1 MEEQRIKELVQRM
14 KQGEQAAYEEVYRE
28 TYRSVYFICLGF
40 MKNEENA
47 KDAMQD
53 TYMTAFSKLAQLKEE
68 EKFVAWLKQIAVNR
82 CKRLLEQT
90 GPELMEAE
98 DLENLKKEENEN
110 FLPEEYI
117 TNKAKRKIVMDI
129 MRKKLSDIQYQT
141 VILFYFNGLEIEEI
155 ADMMECPPGTVKSRL
170 SVARNKIKEGV
181 LEYEKESKDK
191 LYSFVGIPFLTSL
204 LAAEA
209 SGMDVPDI
217 WDGLA
222 LSISKLTKGNV
233 DLERKNNFDRTREE
247 SKAVEAKSE
256 TVKQD
261 SSGVKGDNKMSNKI
275 KAGTKMAKSKVLI
288 GVLSAVVLI
297 GAGIGIAIVISNK
310 GNETIGSAGNNA
322 IVNQENGGM
331 VETGTESGSEGIV
344 ENGSDDTL
352 EVQEETV
359 QVHEVFHLQQR
370 WLTSHDFSTG
380 QLDSAPADFVF
391 FEDTECPFGAPYTFD
406 FIDEFPNIKT
416 DLSKMIDAKDEEGV
430 SAESLLCDN
439 YYRGYSIL
447 VYNLTS
453 QELSMQE
460 CIDNGWVAFYGG
472 NPTKTK
478 HFELMLGYN
487 KEDIVPFRE
496 DGIVTDRDYLEEVL
510 KDFGSPTYIG
520 MGMTMDSMDE
530 MVDEM
535 IDDYTINIDTSLVAY
550 YESAMKIDGD
560 ETVHFAWEFEEYVL
574 VLTILDGSAEWEEGI
589 YSSEP
594 RMLTSAL
601 YDREVWNA
609 LLEVGG
615 YNYGENKIDAF
626 FPEGFVMPE
635 KTN

>member
-1 MEEQRIKELVQRM
+1 MEEQRIKELVQSM
-14 KQGEQAAYEEVYRE
+14 KQGEQSAYEEVYRE

-40 MKNEENA
+40 LKNEENA

-53 TYMTAFSKLAQLKEE
+53 TYMTAFSKLEQLKEE

-90 GPELMEAE
+90 GPELMESE

-191 LYSFVGIPFLTSL
+191 LYSFIGIPFLTSL

-217 WDGLA
+217 WENLEA
-222 LSISKLTKGNV
+222 SLKFISEPGKGENKV
-233 DLERKNNFDRTREE
+233 SRNIK
-247 SKAVEAKSE
+247 KG
-256 TVKQD
+256 
-261 SSGVKGDNKMSNKI
+261 SGITM
-275 KAGTKMAKSKVLI
+275 SKVMI
-288 GVLSAVVLI
+288 GAIIAVVLI
-297 GAGIGIAIVISNK
+297 GIGIGVAVGVSKANGSK
-310 GNETIGSAGNNA
+310 NDGNEVIMNL
-322 IVNQENGGM
+322 ENGGRDSIDTDGE
-331 VETGTESGSEGIV
+331 ETVVNESTDSA
-344 ENGSDDTL
+344 D
-352 EVQEETV
+352 VQEETV

-391 FEDTECPFGAPYTFD
+391 FEDTEYPFGAPYAFD
-406 FIDEFPNIKT
+406 FVDEFPNIKT
-416 DLSKMIDAKDEEGV
+416 DLSKMIDAKDEDGI
-430 SAESLLCDN
+430 SLEPIYFDDN
-439 YYRGYSIL
+439 YYRGYYVW

-460 CIDNGWVAFYGG
+460 CIDNGWVAFYSSD
-472 NPTKTK
+472 PIKTE
-478 HFELMLGYN
+478 HFELLLGYE
-487 KEDIVPFRE
+487 KEDVVPFRE
-496 DGIVTDRDYLEEVL
+496 DGIVIDRDYLEEVL